1 MKAWLLFMAS
11 AVFLLCINQRAFAG
25 CTDELDGNGTFCQA
39 SSNCGKGCGDNFTSG
54 GGVIQSHLSAPLLGN
69 AQLSASAIPVTR
81 TSQIRPRSISLT
93 SLSLLALLFS
103 SVILYRRQL
112 DKWAGI
118 SGNRRGRA

>member
-54 GGVIQSHLSAPLLGN
+54 GGVIQSHLNASPLGST
-69 AQLSASAIPVTR
+69 QSFASAIPVTG
-81 TSQIRPRSISLT
+81 TSWIQRRSINLT
-93 SLSLLALLFS
+93 GLSLLALLFS
-103 SVILYRRQL
+103 SVILYRRQP
-112 DKWAGI
+112 DKWADTFA
-118 SGNRRGRA
+118 NQRGRS

>member
-54 GGVIQSHLSAPLLGN
+54 VGVIQSRLSAPLLGN
-69 AQLSASAIPVTR
+69 AQSSALAIPVTE
-81 TSQIRPRSISLT
+81 TSRIQRRSSRVT
-93 SLSLLALLFS
+93 SLSVLALLFS
-103 SVILYRRQL
+103 AVILYRRQP
-112 DKWAGI
+112 DKWADI
-118 SGNRRGRA
+118 FANQRGRS